1 MKTKLHLLVA
11 FLLLTVTFISCDK
24 EGSEPEMSY
33 TVTFDPNGGAPTP
46 QSQTVKAGENATAPA
61 TNPAKAGYVFM
72 FWQLSG
78 SSSAYN
84 FGTPVNSNIT
94 LQARWEEEAKVEYWQ
109 VSWELNGGTWP
120 AGDNHATQV
129 VKGGTLAKPAAP
141 TKAGD
146 TFDGWYKEAALN
158 TPINFPYDVSPVTAN
173 FTLYAKWT
181 NGESGSTDPSGYK
194 IHTSIPEL
202 KSWLANQSDNTA
214 ETPYKIG
221 LKGVNLDEGN
231 NWNDLGLAING
242 TKYIDLN
249 LQDCTG
255 TTIPDGRSEVSGSPP
270 VVTIRYYG
278 TFLNCD
284 NLVAINFPAGL
295 KTIGD
300 YAFRGC
306 DNLASVSLPQG
317 FTNINRYAFEYCL
330 KLASITLPEGL
341 KKIGGSAFTSSGLV
355 SITIP
360 GSVNE
365 WKWAFYKCP
374 SLTSAIVGEGIE
386 TIETETFYDCQLL
399 SSVILPA
406 GLKTIADDAFY
417 RCGFETITLPQGV
430 TSIGKSAFENCKLT
444 SITLPQGLTDIGE
457 KAFMSSRQLSSI
469 SLSAGIKT
477 IGKEAFNY
485 CESLTS
491 ISIPEGIQSIGNR
504 AFRYC
509 TALVK
514 VSLPNGLKVLSAN
527 MFESCESLQTITV
540 PASVT
545 SIENYVFDHCESL
558 LEIIMLPTTPPTF
571 TWTALSSTPAA
582 LRIKVPATSVSTYK
596 TALNWRV
603 YSDQIIANSN

>member
-1 MKTKLHLLVA
+1 
-11 FLLLTVTFISCDK
+11 
-24 EGSEPEMSY
+24 
-33 TVTFDPNGGAPTP
+33 
-46 QSQTVKAGENATAPA
+46 
-61 TNPAKAGYVFM
+61 M

-78 SSSAYN
+78 SSTAYN
-84 FGTPVNSNIT
+84 FGTPVNSDIT
-94 LQARWEEEAKVEYWQ
+94 LQARWEEEANVAYWQ
-109 VSWELNGGTWP
+109 VTWELNGGTWP
-120 AGDNHATQV
+120 SGDNHATQV
-129 VKGGTLAKPAAP
+129 VKGGTLAEPATP
-141 TKAGD
+141 TKTGS

-158 TPINFPYDVSPVTAN
+158 TLINFPYDVSPVTAN

-181 NGESGSTDPSGYK
+181 NEESGSTDPSGYK
-194 IHTSIPEL
+194 IHTSISEL

-214 ETPYKIG
+214 ETPYKVG

-231 NWNDLGLAING
+231 NWNDLGVVIKG
-242 TKYIDLN
+242 TKYVDLN
-249 LQDCTG
+249 LQGCTG
-255 TTIPDGRSEVSGSPP
+255 TIIPDGRSAASPPP
-270 VVTIRYYG
+270 VVITYYG
-278 TFLNCD
+278 TFVGCS
-284 NLVAINFPAGL
+284 NLIAIHLPDGL
-295 KTIGD
+295 KTIGE
-300 YAFRGC
+300 YAFRSC
-306 DNLASVSLPQG
+306 TYLSSVILPESLE
-317 FTNINRYAFEYCL
+317 NINRCAFEYCT

-365 WKWAFYKCP
+365 WGWAFYKCP

-406 GLKTIADDAFY
+406 SLKTIADDAFY

-444 SITLPQGLTDIGE
+444 SITLPQGLTTIGE
-457 KAFMSSRQLSSI
+457 KAFMGSIQLSSI
-469 SLSAGIKT
+469 SLPVGIKT
-477 IGKEAFNY
+477 IGNEAFDH
-485 CESLTS
+485 CKALTS

-527 MFESCESLQTITV
+527 MFESCESLRTITV

-545 SIENYVFDHCESL
+545 SIENYVFDHCTSL
-558 LEIIMLPTTPPTF
+558 VEIIMLPTTPPTF
-571 TWTALSSTPAA
+571 VSTSLTMTPSA
-582 LRIKVPATSVSTYK
+582 LRIKVPAASLNAYR
-596 TALNWRV
+596 TAIGWGA
-603 YSDQIIANSN
+603 YSDQIIANTN